1 MVRAMDSG
9 KEVVWRQRL
18 GRFRKSGLTVVAFCR
33 SEGVSAPSFYQWRKR
48 LTPRRNQR
56 RSATKRA
63 RESFVPVRL
72 TTTLASV
79 PGELPA
85 EIFLPNGARVRV
97 PGGDLAALRVGIEA
111 AGAILGAIVAA
122 VPGAPVVVEEAPRC

>member
-48 LTPRRNQR
+48 LMPRGGQR
-56 RSATKRA
+56 RLAAKRP
-63 RESFVPVRL
+63 RERFVPMRL
-72 TTTLASV
+72 TTALAPV
-79 PGELPA
+79 PGESPA
-85 EIFLPNGARVRV
+85 EIFLPNGVRVRV

-111 AGAILGAIVAA
+111 AGA
-122 VPGAPVVVEEAPRC
+122 VPGAMVAAASGAPVEEAPRC